1 MMNNKKGLG
10 KGLAALMGEAKMHY
24 STAST
29 SKEESEF
36 GYIKIS
42 NIAPNEDQPRKTISQ
57 DSLNELANSII
68 ENGVLQPILLQKIAE
83 NDYRIIAGERRWRAA
98 QIAGLDEIPAIVKKY
113 NDSQEFEIALIEN
126 IQRQDLNSI
135 EEASGYLRLIEEFG
149 YTQEQIA
156 KALGKSR
163 SHIANTLRLNT
174 LPQPVQEQIAKG
186 LLSMGH
192 AKVLVGIDTAEEIAL
207 QIIEKDL
214 NVRQTEDYVKS
225 FHKKQNPQKVA
236 KTSTKQH
243 VSNTDPELLK
253 LEVQLSEKLGARVL
267 LQAGQDGG
275 RITIVFDDFDQL
287 DDILNKIG

>member
-1 MMNNKKGLG
+1 MNNKKGLG
-10 KGLAALMGEAKMHY
+10 KGLAALMGEAKLHY
-24 STAST
+24 SNASPR
-29 SKEESEF
+29 EEGSEF
-36 GYIKIS
+36 GYVKIS
-42 NIAPNEDQPRKTISQ
+42 NIAPNKDQPRKTIAQ

-68 ENGVLQPILLQKIAE
+68 ENGILQPILLQKLAE

-98 QIAGLDEIPAIVKKY
+98 QIAGLEEIPAIVKKY

-174 LPQPVQEQIAKG
+174 LPQGVQEQIAKG

-192 AKVLVGIDTAEEIAL
+192 AKVLVGIETAEEIAL

-225 FHKKQNPQKVA
+225 FHKKQNSQKVA
-236 KTSTKQH
+236 KSVTKQY
-243 VSNTDPELLK
+243 VQSADPELLK
-253 LEVQLSEKLGARVL
+253 LEVQLSEKLGTKVF

-275 RITIVFDDFDQL
+275 KITIVFDDFDQL